1 MIEIESNNNIHVE
14 KFMETKEKNN
24 ERVMFKKLIYCFG
37 NQCEFAKL
45 INFPVVCKFFCSFFF
60 TIQNFIYRFTRL

>member
-24 ERVMFKKLIYCFG
+24 ERVMLKKLIYCFG

-45 INFPVVCKFFCSFFF
+45 INFLFQTFPNVKYHFFLTFF
-60 TIQNFIYRFTRL
+60 